1 MRHTIFWTLVL
12 ICFIISIILLV
23 VYDVSLVK
31 QGLDKYNRSQKEFLL
46 FFYWNIYNYL
56 FQHIFQIKK

>member
-31 QGLDKYNRSQKEFLL
+31 KVLINILGPKKNFLL
-46 FFYWNIYNYL
+46 FFLLEYL
-56 FQHIFQIKK
+56 QLFVSTYISN